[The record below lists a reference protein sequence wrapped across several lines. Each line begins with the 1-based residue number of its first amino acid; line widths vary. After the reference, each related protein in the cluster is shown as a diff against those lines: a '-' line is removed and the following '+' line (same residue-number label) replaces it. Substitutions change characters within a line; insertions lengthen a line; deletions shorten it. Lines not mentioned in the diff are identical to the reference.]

1 MTLAAI
7 QQRFHATVTGVDP
20 TGVLDWPVEMRDGF
34 AVYRTAYRARLLDC
48 LRGGFDKCQ
57 QWIGED
63 SFRAAAAHHLILH
76 PPASWTLDDVGQGFG
91 DTLALLF
98 PGDPEVEELAWL
110 EWEMQQAFTDR
121 DHPALTIDEFAARAS
136 SFDEDQWRDV
146 RLTFVQSCRSRA
158 ITTDC
163 ATLWTAIDQS
173 LAMPPLDLPAGTS
186 TLIVWRRDLRC
197 QFRLLDDREAEGFKV
212 MQAGGRFHDLCEALV
227 LSAGNEEGV
236 RLAGTMLGRWISDG
250 LVSPTD

>member
-48 LRGGFDKCQ
+48 LHSGFDKCH

-76 PPASWTLDDVGQGFG
+76 PPASWTLDDVGRGFS

-98 PGDPEVEELAWL
+98 PGDREVEELAWL
-110 EWEMQQAFTDR
+110 EWEMQQAFTDP
-121 DHPALTIDEFAARAS
+121 DEPALGSDDFVSRAA
-136 SFDEDQWRDV
+136 SFSEDQWRDL

-173 LAMPPLDLPAGTS
+173 LAMPPLDLPADTS
-186 TLIVWRRDLRC
+186 TLLVWRKDLRC
-197 QFRLLDDREAEGFKV
+197 QFRLLDDREAEGLGL
-212 MQAGGRFHDLCEALV
+212 MRAGGRFHDLCEAVVQSADDQAGLA
-227 LSAGNEEGV
+227 LAGN
-236 RLAGTMLGRWISDG
+236 MLGRWITDG
-250 LVSPTD
+250 LVSAIV